1 MNDIQQSAV
10 AAFYDSIAD
19 KYDEQFE
26 SKADYQIPA
35 ILRTEFAKSGF
46 SSGSILD
53 IGCGTGKLADYLN
66 RQFTMF
72 GIEISPVMA
81 QKANERGY
89 SKVQYGLAEEVLG
102 TYQTKSVDHVVACSS
117 LYFIEN
123 IDLVV
128 WESLRI
134 ARKSVFVSLEQFDE
148 ETREVMLHNGIRIY
162 NHHRNKFGNSVVIR
176 NTHLWTRPSNG
187 KKIFG
192 DIVHTIIQ
200 PPS

>member
-1 MNDIQQSAV
+1 
-10 AAFYDSIAD
+10 
-19 KYDEQFE
+19 
-26 SKADYQIPA
+26 
-35 ILRTEFAKSGF
+35 
-46 SSGSILD
+46 
-53 IGCGTGKLADYLN
+53 
-66 RQFTMF
+66 MF

-192 DIVHTIIQ
+192 DIVHKIIQ